1 MRYYE
6 IYIPGEDEPYLTTN
20 ARDLRGLPSGTRVL
34 ATITDRDG
42 SLIDQIELPVIEGR
56 VKFPKRHGIRSES
69 SSIHRF

>member
-6 IYIPGEDEPYLTTN
+6 IYIPGEDEPHLTTN
-20 ARDLRGLPSGTRVL
+20 ARGLRGLPSGTRVL

-56 VKFPKRHGIRSES
+56 VKFPRRRDVHSES
-69 SSIHRF
+69 SSIHHF